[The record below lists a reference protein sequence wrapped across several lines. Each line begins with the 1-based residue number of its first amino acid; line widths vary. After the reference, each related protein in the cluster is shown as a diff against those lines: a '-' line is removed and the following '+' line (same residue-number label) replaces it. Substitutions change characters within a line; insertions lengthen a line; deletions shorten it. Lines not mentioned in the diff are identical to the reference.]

1 MTTST
6 FSDSLFSSPIFSSS
20 VITSLVILFVFIL
33 VFIYLIRK
41 GFKANKA
48 DWEHPVVNCIDGWM
62 RIYCRRF
69 QRLKYDRLEIP
80 DEGSVLVVCNH
91 VSGLDPMV
99 LLTAC
104 DRPLRF
110 MIAAE
115 EYHRPVLHYLFR
127 LLGCIPVERKGK
139 PEVAF
144 RKTIQTLNK
153 GEAVALFP
161 HGGIHTDNEVHKPI
175 KKGVL
180 KLAAMTNSEIVPARL
195 TGIRREGHSFSP
207 LFLRGKVRLQV
218 FGKLPADYIK
228 KEGAAKALG
237 DLLLG
242 KISSIEN

>member
-1 MTTST
+1 MLNS
-6 FSDSLFSSPIFSSS
+6 IFSNSI
-20 VITSLVILFVFIL
+20 VITIILLAFFVLFI
-33 VFIYLIRK
+33 VYIVRK
-41 GFKANKA
+41 GLQANKA

-62 RIYCRRF
+62 RIYCKRF

-80 DEGSVLVVCNH
+80 EKGSVLVVCNH

-104 DRPLRF
+104 ERPLRF

-144 RKTIQTLNK
+144 RKTIQTLKK

-161 HGGIHTDNEVHKPI
+161 HGGIHTDDDVHKPI

-180 KLAAMTNSEIVPARL
+180 KLAALTNSEIVPARL

-207 LFLRGKVRLQV
+207 LFLRGNVRLQV
-218 FGKLPADYIK
+218 FDKLPADYIDN
-228 KEGAAKALG
+228 ENAAKDLG

-242 KISSIEN
+242 KTSSIEN

>member
-1 MTTST
+1 MITTLLML
-6 FSDSLFSSPIFSSS
+6 LF
-20 VITSLVILFVFIL
+20 ITVFI
-33 VFIYLIRK
+33 VYIIRK
-41 GFKANKA
+41 GLQANKA

-69 QRLKYDRLEIP
+69 QRLNYDKLDIP
-80 DEGSVLVVCNH
+80 EQGSVLIVCNH
-91 VSGLDPMV
+91 VSGLDPLV

-104 DRPLRF
+104 ERPLRF

-115 EYHRPVLHYLFR
+115 EYHRPVLHSLFR

-144 RKTIQTLNK
+144 RKTIQKLK
-153 GEAVALFP
+153 DGEAVALYP
-161 HGGIHTDNEVHKPI
+161 HGGIHTDDEVHKPI

-180 KLAAMTNSEIVPARL
+180 KLAAMTNSEILPTRL

-207 LFLRGKVRLQV
+207 LFLRGNVRLQV
-218 FGKLPADYIK
+218 FDRLPANYIE
-228 KEGAAKALG
+228 KEGAAKDLG